1 MYSTKPGYIIAFHGC
16 DEDIRNQI
24 VMGDKGFKA
33 SMNDYDWLGNGMYF
47 WEYNHQRAYSFALD
61 RQKHPKSAL
70 SVINKAAVLG
80 AVIELKN
87 CLDLLDS
94 KFLDLVK
101 SSYNNY
107 QDSYKMLGHDMP
119 KNVNVSGSKDRL
131 LRRLDCAVIEN
142 LHTLNTENP
151 FDSVRGVFI
160 EGDPLYE
167 GAGFNEKNHI
177 QICVRNPNCIKA
189 FFIPRETVKWPKK

>member
-1 MYSTKPGYIIAFHGC
+1 MYSSKPGYIIGFHGC
-16 DEDIRNQI
+16 DEEIRNQI
-24 VMGDKGFKA
+24 VLGHTGFNA

-47 WEYNHQRAYSFALD
+47 WENNLDRAYQFAIE
-61 RQKHPKSAL
+61 RQKYPKPSL
-70 SVINKAAVLG
+70 PKIKSAAVLG

-94 KFLDLVK
+94 KYLELVK
-101 SSYNNY
+101 ISYSNY
-107 QDSYKMLGHDMP
+107 SDSYKMMGEPLP
-119 KNVNVSGSKDRL
+119 KNSNVQGSTDRL

-142 LHTLNTENP
+142 LHTLNIEEP

-160 EGDPLYE
+160 EGAPLYE

-177 QICVRNPNCIKA
+177 QICIRNPNCIKA
-189 FFIPRETVKWPKK
+189 FFIPRTKVKWPKK